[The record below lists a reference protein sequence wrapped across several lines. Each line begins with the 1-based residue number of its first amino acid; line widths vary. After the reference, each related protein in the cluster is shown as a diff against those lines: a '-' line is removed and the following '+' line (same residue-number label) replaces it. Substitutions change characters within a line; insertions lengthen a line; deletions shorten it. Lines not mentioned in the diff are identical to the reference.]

1 MDLVFGFLLLG
12 CNLRESLTS
21 LPVIRIPV
29 ISAFGRLRQEDCCE
43 FEASLN
49 YRVRVYFKN
58 QNTQTK
64 PLRDRGRCI
73 AAESEAY
80 LVCRESSKTAEV
92 HGETLSQKNQNLN
105 TLTEPKW
112 ICDLTGLCTIVG

>member
-1 MDLVFGFLLLG
+1 MVDLPHPPE
-12 CNLRESLTS
+12 CRSQACAIYPSKCKQPSLRHDG
-21 LPVIRIPV
+21 IIPV

-92 HGETLSQKNQNLN
+92 HGETLSQK
-105 TLTEPKW
+105 TKT
-112 ICDLTGLCTIVG
+112 